1 MCDTSRS
8 PFVFVSFSSL
18 PPYFCS
24 KLPALEWSWTL
35 KLFVSLTSE
44 GGICFT
50 QSHTLTRR
58 PCSSDSRFVFLI
70 FFRSLFVR
78 SFFFLSD
85 ACLPLCTTHRVP
97 FFLFFPFVRQ
107 RVGSSGEGG
116 RCYVTPPPLLAPC
129 FMALHTHTAPCLPA
143 YLRACVLLITTLS
156 ELLPLELLL
165 VLPVVV

>member
-58 PCSSDSRFVFLI
+58 PCSSDSRFVFRI

-97 FFLFFPFVRQ
+97 FFLFSPSFDNGWVVVVRVVVATL
-107 RVGSSGEGG
+107 RHHHYS
-116 RCYVTPPPLLAPC
+116 LLALWRC
-129 FMALHTHTAPCLPA
+129 THTLHPACLPICA
-143 YLRACVLLITTLS
+143 RVCY
-156 ELLPLELLL
+156 
-165 VLPVVV
+165 